1 MRVYEYEAVVPDGR
15 TVHGEVGAE
24 SPAAVP
30 AIILERGLTLVDF
43 KERKTGR
50 SGFVRERI
58 SIDEVIEF
66 TMSMES
72 MIQAGIPLLN
82 VLEDL
87 IEQSEKKSWKK
98 VLGDV
103 RCRIEDGSTV
113 SEALAAHPG
122 IFDDLYVNIVAA
134 GEESGNLHHSF
145 KALAAHMER
154 NRSMRQELR
163 RMLSYPT
170 MVFGALFA
178 FTSLLT
184 FFVFPRLGGLFTSME
199 IEVPLPTKIMLVAGN
214 IGVVA
219 LPIGIVLLVLSI
231 AVYPRLR
238 RSPRFRM
245 GRDTLLMRMPIAG
258 NVVKMATYSRM
269 AGTLSTLISSGIQ
282 LDRALGMT
290 RFAVGNMVISRAIE
304 RTREQIQGGATLS
317 ESLEREGHFP
327 RMVIR
332 MATVGETS
340 GDLPGMLGRLSEY
353 YDREMPNLFQ
363 KTVAAI
369 NPILIVT
376 LVIIV
381 GFAALAVFLP
391 LMEITTSITN

>member
-30 AIILERGLTLVDF
+30 AIVRKRGLTLVDF
-43 KERKTGR
+43 KERKARR

-58 SIDEVIEF
+58 RVDEVIEF

-72 MIQAGIPLLN
+72 MIQSGIPLLN

-87 IEQSEKKSWKK
+87 IEQSEKKTWRK

-103 RCRIEDGSTV
+103 RYRIEDGSTV
-113 SEALAAHPG
+113 SEALNAHPD
-122 IFDDLYVNIVAA
+122 IFDDLYVNIIAA

-145 KALAAHMER
+145 ESLTAHMER
-154 NRSMRQELR
+154 NKSMRQELR
-163 RMLSYPT
+163 SMISYPMT
-170 MVFGALFA
+170 VFGALLG

-184 FFVFPRLGGLFTSME
+184 FFVFPRLGGLFTSMN
-199 IEVPLPTKIMLVAGN
+199 IEVPLPTRIMMAAGN
-214 IGVVA
+214 IGIVA
-219 LPIGIVLLVLSI
+219 LPIGIVLLVLCL

-238 RSPRFRM
+238 RNPRFRI
-245 GRDTLLMRMPIAG
+245 GRDGLLMRVPVVG
-258 NVVKMATYSRM
+258 HVVKMAAYSRM
-269 AGTLSTLISSGIQ
+269 AGTLSALISSGIQ

-290 RFAVGNMVISRAIE
+290 SLAVGNMVIGRALE
-304 RTREQIQGGATLS
+304 QTREQIQGGATLS

-327 RMVIR
+327 RMVVR
-332 MATVGETS
+332 MASVGEMS
-340 GDLPGMLGRLSEY
+340 GDLPGMLGRLAEY
-353 YDREMPNLFQ
+353 YDRELPDLFR

-376 LVIIV
+376 LVVVV

-391 LMEITTSITN
+391 LMEITTSITS